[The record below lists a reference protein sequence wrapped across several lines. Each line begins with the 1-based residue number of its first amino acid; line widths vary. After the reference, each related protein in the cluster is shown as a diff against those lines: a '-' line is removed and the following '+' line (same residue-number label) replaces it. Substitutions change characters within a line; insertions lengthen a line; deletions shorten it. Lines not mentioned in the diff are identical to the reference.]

1 MVAPAYASPKV
12 NERPPLPL
20 HGCNIAGQERGPRC
34 GTRPANGRR
43 TRRISSRGLS
53 ARMFPTHL
61 RHTPVAPEAAVAL
74 CRRSEKVWGWIG
86 TITPEPCAQMRGPAR
101 DRSGTSLHQRKGQA
115 PPPGKTR
122 GPTSQQRRAPQRTG
136 ASHAREPCPAGHAR
150 LEHLQDQEPSPRRR
164 RSASFPSH
172 APHRNW
178 FREVL
183 CLLTVRS
190 SRAKWPPLM
199 VSITSRER
207 LCQPTFPRYDR
218 AASILNR
225 STKAARRPP
234 SHIRPR

>member
-1 MVAPAYASPKV
+1 MSAGGLHISHSLLNVALQSHTVVKV
-12 NERPPLPL
+12 TVPWPGEGARPL
-20 HGCNIAGQERGPRC
+20 GPGKRDTNREHQSSDQLWTDPDPVAAC
-34 GTRPANGRR
+34 GTLTRENTVCDDGLRNRVRR
-43 TRRISSRGLS
+43 CEDLPGI
-53 ARMFPTHL
+53 
-61 RHTPVAPEAAVAL
+61 APE
-74 CRRSEKVWGWIG
+74 
-86 TITPEPCAQMRGPAR
+86 Q
-101 DRSGTSLHQRKGQA
+101 SLHQRKGQA